1 MKFIAVAIKHL
12 IAQGADP
19 DAIQRFVDE
28 ISILGAST
36 FPSTPKSDAERAKEY
51 RARRKSGAC
60 MEEGSATI
68 VTLCD
73 ASRDAVT
80 LKEAPHTPPE
90 NKFIY
95 TKRGGVPKKVA
106 KELPEDWQ
114 PTENLFLYGRDLSL
128 SRAEVLGVAEEMRIW
143 AHSANGP
150 HTKKK
155 CWDLAFMGWMR
166 RKAEQRKPKDS
177 VTSFVSTGPKRT
189 WREQKEDKEK
199 KQ

>member
-36 FPSTPKSDAERAKEY
+36 FPSTPKSDAERAMEY
-51 RARRKSGAC
+51 RARRKSGAR

-80 LKEAPHTPPE
+80 LKEAPHTPQE
-90 NKFIY
+90 NKYIY
-95 TKRGGVPKKVA
+95 TREEKSKKA
-106 KELPEDWQ
+106 TELPLDWK
-114 PTENLFLYGRDLSL
+114 PTDEHFSYGQRLNL
-128 SRAEVLGVAEEMRIW
+128 SRADVEGCAEEMRIW
-143 AHSANGP
+143 AHSANGT

-155 CWDLAFMGWMR
+155 CWSLAFMGWMR
-166 RKAEQRKPKDS
+166 REAKHRKPKDS

-189 WREQKEDKEK
+189 WREQQKDKEK
-199 KQ
+199 NQ